1 MAFKEGQDKVE
12 GDQQTFFFYEEKN
25 QWCLRCNC
33 GWLLMNCRNNTLI
46 WKIKIEQT
54 FCLLYIRT
62 IVPSSVIDESKKLSM
77 EILNKWDSNL
87 ENFLWQI
94 VTGDKT
100 CLYQYNP
107 KGKAQSKLWL
117 PKGFVKAKTSLSG
130 GKDTAIIFWDAES
143 MLLVEFG
150 EKKVLLFIRK
160 VFWNLA
166 EIFAK
171 MHQRKLYQNPFQP
184 WQYPCPFLSSNGEG
198 GALWKFKWKNH
209 YTFLTCSPGLAFSD
223 VFPDLKNFERYQF

>member
-1 MAFKEGQDKVE
+1 
-12 GDQQTFFFYEEKN
+12 
-25 QWCLRCNC
+25 
-33 GWLLMNCRNNTLI
+33 MNWRNNTFI
-46 WKIKIEQT
+46 WKIKIEQI
-54 FCLLYIRT
+54 FCLLSIRT
-62 IVPSSVIDESKKLSM
+62 VVPSSVIDKSKKLSM

-117 PKGFVKAKTSLSG
+117 PKGLVKAKTSLSG
-130 GKDTAIIFWDAES
+130 GKVTATVFWDAES
-143 MLLVEFG
+143 MSLVEFG
-150 EKKVLLFIRK
+150 EKRVFLFITK

-171 MHQRKLYQNPFQP
+171 MHQSKLYQNPFQP
-184 WQYPCPFLSSNGEG
+184 WQCPCPFLSSNREAGYCENLNG
-198 GALWKFKWKNH
+198 KIIRHSWL
-209 YTFLTCSPGLAFSD
+209 LVL
-223 VFPDLKNFERYQF
+223 V